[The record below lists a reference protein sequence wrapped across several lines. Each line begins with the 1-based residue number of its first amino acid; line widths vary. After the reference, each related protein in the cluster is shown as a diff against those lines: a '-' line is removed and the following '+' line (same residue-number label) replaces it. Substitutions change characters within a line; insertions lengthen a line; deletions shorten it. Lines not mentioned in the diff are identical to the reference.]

1 MSQRHKPEIRKS
13 LNKSNRRRGWD
24 CPIKARWGYTVKPR
38 GQTQTKQNRK
48 GLTQVKF
55 GGGVSDL
62 ETWVAGKEKA
72 IKSSGLS

>member
-1 MSQRHKPEIRKS
+1 MISVLRQRPEDLRRQPEQHCESQ
-13 LNKSNRRRGWD
+13 GG
-24 CPIKARWGYTVKPR
+24 WGYTVKPR
-38 GQTQTKQNRK
+38 GQTQTNQNRK
-48 GLTQVKF
+48 GVTQVKF